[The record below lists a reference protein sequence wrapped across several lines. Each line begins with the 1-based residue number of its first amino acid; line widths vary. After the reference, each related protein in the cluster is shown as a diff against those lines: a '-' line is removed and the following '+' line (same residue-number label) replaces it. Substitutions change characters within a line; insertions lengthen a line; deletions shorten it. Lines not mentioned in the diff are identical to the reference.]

1 MNMGVRLSVQTMYLT
16 LRSVSVYQL
25 LLTRIIVVDSEIDLV
40 SDT

>member
-1 MNMGVRLSVQTMYLT
+1 MNMGVGLSVQTMYLT

-25 LLTRIIVVDSEIDLV
+25 LVTRIIVVDSEIDLL